1 MRKAWKCHYS
11 QLRAQKINSNNPKAI
26 GLKFVELYVNNY
38 KLKKK
43 TKVNFILA
51 VMNGLERQFSGS
63 LRGWGNVFFSGP
75 PWQDPEPR

>member
-26 GLKFVELYVNNY
+26 GLKLVELYVNNY

-43 TKVNFILA
+43 HKQKQI
-51 VMNGLERQFSGS
+51 SY
-63 LRGWGNVFFSGP
+63 
-75 PWQDPEPR
+75 WQL